1 MLEEI
6 TIRSIQHKDL
16 EEVFS
21 MLLELVEHENMMDRF
36 TMTREVLEKDLFE
49 AYADWQG
56 LVAVDEKD
64 RPVGLLLYSIANLF
78 RAYNQG
84 AMIQIDELYVRPVFR
99 KQGIGEALLMKLAA
113 IATQKNI
120 QRIYVWCIKENEQG
134 KKFYEKMGAAN
145 L

>member
-99 KQGIGEALLMKLAA
+99 KQGIGEVIML
-113 IATQKNI
+113 
-120 QRIYVWCIKENEQG
+120 
-134 KKFYEKMGAAN
+134 
-145 L
+145 